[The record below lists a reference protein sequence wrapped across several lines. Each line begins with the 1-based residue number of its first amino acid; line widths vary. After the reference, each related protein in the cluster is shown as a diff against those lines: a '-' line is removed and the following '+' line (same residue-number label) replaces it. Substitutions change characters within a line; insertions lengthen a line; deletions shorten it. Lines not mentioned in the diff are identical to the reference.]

1 MKGRGKMPTETFLNL
16 DPAKQSR
23 IVQACLHEF
32 GAHPLS
38 EAHVAPIVKES
49 KIARGSFYKYFEDLT
64 DAYQYIYGIVLR
76 EIHKGIRP
84 PDRGKVQV
92 SDYLAQVTNF
102 LDQSQQSGYY
112 DLIRQHL
119 LHNEERIAPRP
130 QAVPM
135 ELSPQNWAVRI
146 LVHTTIKECVRDP
159 KDQTTKLDRL
169 AAVLTKLLA
178 E

>member
-1 MKGRGKMPTETFLNL
+1 MPTETFLNL
-16 DPAKQSR
+16 DPNKQSR
-23 IVQACLHEF
+23 IIQACLHEF
-32 GAHPLS
+32 GTRPLS
-38 EAHVAPIVKES
+38 EAQVAPIVKEA

-64 DAYQYIYGIVLR
+64 DAYQYVYGIALR

-84 PDRGKVQV
+84 PDRGHGQV

-102 LDQSQQSGYY
+102 LDQSHQSGYY

-119 LHNEERIAPRP
+119 LHNEERIPPRP

-135 ELSPQNWAVRI
+135 ELSPQNWAVSV
-146 LVHTTIKECVRDP
+146 LVHTTIKECVREP
-159 KDQTTKLDRL
+159 KDQAAKLERL

-178 E
+178 Q